1 MKQDKEK
8 SWFWTVQLGSWLIV
22 GLGNYTLQ
30 NTTRDLPKTLLWMNL
45 AALSLGGFLVT
56 SAYRVYLKKNGISFN
71 LTAGKFI
78 QVLILSTLII
88 SVCWLALILL
98 LFLPVISQYHLNLLQ
113 LALNLVPLA
122 FVTLAWVLSYM
133 IYHLLAEY
141 HETEIKRWMLEAEVQ
156 KANLGA
162 LKAQINPHFMFNSL
176 NNIRALILEDH
187 QKARL
192 MLTRFSELL
201 RYSLQHSEEKETTV
215 EGELKILKQYL
226 ELVELQYEERLQ
238 YQISADQ
245 KVLSEKIPPMI
256 LQLLAENAVKHGIAL
271 LPGGGEIFV
280 SVREMESGFRLSVKN
295 TGSLQHKNELEESLG
310 IGLKN
315 ILDRLKL
322 LYGERANLEM
332 KEEKPFVVVNIILRK
347 A

>member
-1 MKQDKEK
+1 MKQPKVK

-30 NTTRDLPKTLLWMNL
+30 STTRDLPKTLLWMNL
-45 AALSLGGFLVT
+45 AALSLGGLLVT
-56 SAYRVYLKKNGISFN
+56 SAYRIYLKKNGISFN

-78 QVLILSTLII
+78 RVLILSTLLI
-88 SVCWLALILL
+88 SVCWLALIMLM
-98 LFLPVISQYHLNLLQ
+98 FLPVVNQYHLNLLE

-122 FVTLAWVLSYM
+122 FLILAWVLSYM
-133 IYHLLAEY
+133 IYHLLSEY
-141 HETEIKRWMLEAEVQ
+141 HQTEVKRWMLEAEVQ

-215 EGELKILKQYL
+215 DEELDILRQYL
-226 ELVELQYEERLQ
+226 ELVKLQYEKKLQ
-238 YQISADQ
+238 YQISADEE
-245 KVLSEKIPPMI
+245 VLSVKIPPMI

-280 SVREMESGFRLSVKN
+280 SAKKVQGGICLTVKN
-295 TGSLQHKNELEESLG
+295 TGSLQHKNELEGSLG

-315 ILDRLKL
+315 ISNRLKL
-322 LYGERANLEM
+322 LYGDHANLEM
-332 KEEKPFVVVNIILRK
+332 KEEKPFVTVSINLK
-347 A
+347 KT